1 VLELWRKVGARGLLN
16 RRGSIQEGQV
26 VVLRSG
32 SSGLVAVLAYGQTW
46 FGLGVS
52 ARDIIRA
59 TVTEMHQQQR

>member
-1 VLELWRKVGARGLLN
+1 VIGTGIAA
-16 RRGSIQEGQV
+16 
-26 VVLRSG
+26 VVLI
-32 SSGLVAVLAYGQTW
+32 VAVLAYGETW